1 MTKQTEG
8 YTIRELAHQ
17 RGFMGD
23 LSNNDLRALGR
34 QLREEGYTISRQRK
48 GTAVHNVYYPPGEPA
63 AHQLVITLS
72 GPQGAG
78 KTTIAMEIYDLLCRR
93 VPYAREIREIRL
105 EDGEDVIGPKD
116 APIVI
121 RTVQ

>member
-8 YTIRELAHQ
+8 YTLREIATQ
-17 RGFMGD
+17 RG
-23 LSNNDLRALGR
+23 LENDGTMDSPSLAS
-34 QLREEGYTISRQRK
+34 QLRREGYTVQTGRK
-48 GTAVHNVYYPPGEPA
+48 NGQMCRLYYPPGEPA

-78 KTTIAMEIYDLLCRR
+78 KTTVAMEIYDLLCRR

-105 EDGEDVIGPKD
+105 EDGEDAIGPKD